1 MDNTT
6 VFGTVDGGSIPS
18 GGTNKTDPPAW
29 VCFVWFC
36 LEGIERRSDVL
47 RRRLASKT
55 ARGGLRKIFRKKNL
69 FVGDSTHSTVKRG
82 GGRRWPDKIF
92 GRKF

>member
-1 MDNTT
+1 M
-6 VFGTVDGGSIPS
+6 GSIPTHRAKRQKIPFGDFLLFS
-18 GGTNKTDPPAW
+18 SDGSNATA
-29 VCFVWFC
+29 CIA
-36 LEGIERRSDVL
+36 LGIEDRSDVL